1 MNEWLKWSVSKSN
14 CWLQANAVCST
25 HLCGTIFPLCPP
37 LLSIRKPLFCETSLH
52 NSWLFVRMILW
63 VLTLPWIFTAFLS
76 MLIFQTSFSFC
87 LMLGCVPPCY
97 LHSRHIPYEKSD
109 SADNSLRSLANY
121 VTVSCHKPWWA
132 GWRDQRSRLVQLWGI
147 PVGSSFWFR
156 LLFFN
161 QGDLLKSVIH
171 SLTLNTSS
179 MATFQFIT
187 QDTQSSMAFYT
198 WKTQVF
204 EKLLHWL

>member
-1 MNEWLKWSVSKSN
+1 MCSINHCGTNEWLKRPVSKSN

-25 HLCGTIFPLCPP
+25 HLCGTIFPLYPP

-52 NSWLFVRMILW
+52 TSWLFVRMILW
-63 VLTLPWIFTAFLS
+63 VLTLPSIFTAFLS

-121 VTVSCHKPWWA
+121 VTQYPATSPDGQVEEDKGADYFDSEGFLLA
-132 GWRDQRSRLVQLWGI
+132 LVFD
-147 PVGSSFWFR
+147 STFC
-156 LLFFN
+156 
-161 QGDLLKSVIH
+161 
-171 SLTLNTSS
+171 SLTKETP
-179 MATFQFIT
+179 
-187 QDTQSSMAFYT
+187 
-198 WKTQVF
+198 
-204 EKLLHWL
+204 